1 MGLFSGKR
9 PDNLG
14 VREGRLSPCKP
25 TRNCVASQADKAD
38 AAHYIEPLKYSGP
51 PDKGWTAL
59 QRVLGGMPR
68 VTIVSARPGYLYA
81 EFTSKLMGYVD
92 DVEFLLDPA
101 GAIHVRS
108 ASRLGSG
115 DMGVNRARIEAIR
128 ELLDAELRR

>member
-25 TRNCVASQADKAD
+25 TPNCVASQADKAD
-38 AAHYIEPLKYSGP
+38 AVHYIEPLKWSGP
-51 PDKGWTAL
+51 ADEGWTAL

-68 VTIVSARPGYLYA
+68 VTIVSVRPGYLYA
-81 EFTSKLMGYVD
+81 EFTSRLMGYVD

-108 ASRLGSG
+108 ASRLGRG
-115 DMGVNRARIEAIR
+115 DLGANRARIEAIR
-128 ELLDAELRR
+128 QRLAAEMTR